1 MLFLGCHGALA
12 YAQRVLPSGLAA
24 IVLATIPFW
33 IVLIN
38 RAIGQKETIWKIVGL
53 IPGFFGVAL
62 IAWREAV
69 DPNRPVSILMIAL
82 LVGASISWAL
92 GSIYA
97 QRRASHVPAQ
107 DLAEMQLLCGGVL
120 LLVVSALA
128 GEWATFSL
136 QQVTLAS
143 WAGLL
148 YLGLLGSA
156 LGNTAY
162 LWLLD
167 RYSAPVIAT
176 YTFVN
181 PVIAVI
187 LGVIVLG
194 ESVTIVTLAGARC
207 LCCPRPQRFS
217 I

>member
-1 MLFLGCHGALA
+1 MLSAAPLMFLPKTWPNSAFV
-12 YAQRVLPSGLAA
+12 R
-24 IVLATIPFW
+24 
-33 IVLIN
+33 
-38 RAIGQKETIWKIVGL
+38 R
-53 IPGFFGVAL
+53 GFVTG
-62 IAWREAV
+62 
-69 DPNRPVSILMIAL
+69 
-82 LVGASISWAL
+82 
-92 GSIYA
+92 
-97 QRRASHVPAQ
+97 
-107 DLAEMQLLCGGVL
+107 
-120 LLVVSALA
+120 VSALA

-194 ESVTIVTLAGARC
+194 ESVTIVTLRLGACAVLDRNA
-207 LCCPRPQRFS
+207 S
-217 I
+217 